1 MFSFSHRPLFDI
13 FFYFHFQVPRSVVT
27 ALANVPK
34 NEDLRGHWIESGN
47 TNVVERLRVS
57 SMK

>member
-1 MFSFSHRPLFDI
+1 MISFSHRPLFDI
-13 FFYFHFQVPRSVVT
+13 VLFFHFQVLRSVVT

-34 NEDLRGHWIESGN
+34 NEDLREDWIESGN
-47 TNVVERLRVS
+47 TNVVERLTLS